1 MLQPLRLAFVAA
13 GVLGLASVSAHGP
26 TLESL
31 AVAAVRTFHQ
41 QLDEERF
48 DDIWHGAA
56 DALREESLRQAGPI
70 AAPRMLGLREL
81 REKLG
86 RVVTSST
93 RKSSVSSAD
102 SLVTLEQETKF
113 ERGTAVE
120 RFKFL
125 VTGGTAKL
133 RAYDFTSPEF
143 AIQ

>member
-1 MLQPLRLAFVAA
+1 MLRPVRLAFAAA
-13 GVLGLASVSAHGP
+13 GVVALASVSAQGS
-26 TLESL
+26 TLESQ
-31 AVAAVRTFHQ
+31 AVAAVRTFHR
-41 QLDEERF
+41 QLNDERF

-81 REKLG
+81 RDRLG
-86 RVVTSST
+86 RVVTSIT
-93 RKSSVSSAD
+93 KKSSVAPND
-102 SLVTLEQETKF
+102 SLITLEQETKF

-120 RFKFL
+120 HFKFL

-133 RAYDFTSPEF
+133 RAYDFTSPQF